1 MLNLSPEMVNSTTV
15 SNQTL
20 EEASIYA
27 SALNSTA
34 KALAGTAIEEAKRR
48 MAMRA
53 EWTGLGVEWLRSL
66 LGKREWKLP
75 CVEVNIRL

>member
-1 MLNLSPEMVNSTTV
+1 MSPEMVNSSTA

-20 EEASIYA
+20 VDVSIYA
-27 SALNSTA
+27 SALNSSA
-34 KALAGTAIEEAKRR
+34 KALAGTAIEETKRQ
-48 MAMRA
+48 MAMRT

>member
-1 MLNLSPEMVNSTTV
+1 MDITSEIINSSTP

-20 EEASIYA
+20 EHASILA
-27 SALNSTA
+27 TALNSTA

-66 LGKREWKLP
+66 LGKREWRLP